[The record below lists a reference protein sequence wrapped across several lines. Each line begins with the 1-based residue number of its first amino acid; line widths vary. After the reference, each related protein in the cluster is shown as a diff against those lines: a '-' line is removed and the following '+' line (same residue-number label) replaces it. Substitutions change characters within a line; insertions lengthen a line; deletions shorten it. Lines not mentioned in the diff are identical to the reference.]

1 MTTIAPERDTARRA
15 NLRKADDIRIRQA
28 ALKRDI
34 NVGRLFADA
43 ILLGTSSLQD
53 ADLQAV
59 ERLTVYKLLKAM
71 PYYGVT
77 RTRKKLLALS
87 IPENKRLQDMTQ
99 HQRRVLADSLR
110 NRYNPRYT
118 HRPWPQAGA

>member
-1 MTTIAPERDTARRA
+1 MTTTAPERDTARRA

-53 ADLQAV
+53 ADLRAV
-59 ERLTVYKLLKAM
+59 ERLTVYKLLDAM

-77 RTRKKLLALS
+77 RTRKKLLALN
-87 IPENKRLQDMTQ
+87 IPENKRLQDMTE